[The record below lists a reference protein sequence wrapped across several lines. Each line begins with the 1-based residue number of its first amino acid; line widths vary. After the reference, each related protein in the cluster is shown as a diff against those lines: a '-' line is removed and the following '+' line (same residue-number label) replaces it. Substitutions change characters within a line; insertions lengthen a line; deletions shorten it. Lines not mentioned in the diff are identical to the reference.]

1 MHQSSCS
8 GFVWGAVTPRGWT
21 GNGWAG
27 GTGVGRTVT
36 RLQRV
41 RLQAA
46 SGRTRHVP
54 TGGGG
59 GVRCQHTASDA
70 VPRSVGKDD
79 AAPDSPDG
87 VEPKASRVD
96 PVDDN
101 VAPAAGVASASSAGD
116 DEAPEYY
123 EDVYVSDSGSEED
136 EAEMIL
142 QRQAKVAR
150 ELALL
155 AVAQRQSK
163 RSQYPTGADNEAAT
177 VVPDPR
183 RAVTQSELEAEK
195 RELEVRAGAV
205 VPPQMKKKTPITLIR
220 CDGYICERE
229 SVDDGHI
236 VFRGA
241 ATEQVML
248 VWNSRPRRVLIL
260 TKKGPDLLPSL
271 IEAVRHLVTTEKV
284 AVMVEPAV
292 HEEVAAAAGVPVET
306 FESPSSLHECVDLV
320 VCLGGDGLILHVSTL
335 FRGPVPPVLSF
346 NLGSL
351 GFLTPFDFKD
361 FESNMSS
368 VFSGQCLLSLRMR
381 LTCSVL
387 RDGQVVKE
395 FDVLNE
401 VVVDRGASPYLS
413 NLDCFCD
420 GKLITTVQADGIIMS
435 TPTGSTAYSMSA
447 GGSMVHPSVPAIL
460 FTPICPHSLSFRPIV
475 FPDAAQLRI
484 DVAADSRSTAWASFD
499 GKYRQQLRRG
509 DGLMVQMS
517 MFPVPTVNAED
528 DTSDWFASLD
538 RAFNFNSRAKQKKL

>member
-1 MHQSSCS
+1 ML
-8 GFVWGAVTPRGWT
+8 GFVWGAVAPRGWT
-21 GNGWAG
+21 SCSWAG
-27 GTGVGRTVT
+27 GTGVGRAAT

-41 RLQAA
+41 RLQAPPGA
-46 SGRTRHVP
+46 TWPVRTC
-54 TGGGG
+54 GG

-70 VPRSVGKDD
+70 VPRSAGNDD
-79 AAPDSPDG
+79 AAADPTDE
-87 VEPKASRVD
+87 VVPKALRVD
-96 PVDDN
+96 PVVDK
-101 VAPAAGVASASSAGD
+101 VAPTAGIARARSNAAD

-163 RSQYPTGADNEAAT
+163 RSQLPAGTDDGAAT

-183 RAVTQSELEAEK
+183 RSVAQSELEAEK

-205 VPPQMKKKTPITLIR
+205 QMKKKTPITLIR

-248 VWNSRPRRVLIL
+248 VWNARPRRVLIL
-260 TKKGPDLLPSL
+260 TKKGPELLPSL
-271 IEAVRHLVTTEKV
+271 IEAVRHLVTTEKMT
-284 AVMVEPAV
+284 VMVEPAV
-292 HEEVAAAAGVPVET
+292 HEDVAAAAGVAVET
-306 FESPSSLHECVDLV
+306 FDSPSSLHECVDLV

-361 FESNMSS
+361 FESNMAA

-387 RDGQVVKE
+387 RDGEVVKE

-460 FTPICPHSLSFRPIV
+460 FTPICPHSLSFRPII

>member
-1 MHQSSCS
+1 
-8 GFVWGAVTPRGWT
+8 
-21 GNGWAG
+21 
-27 GTGVGRTVT
+27 
-36 RLQRV
+36 
-41 RLQAA
+41 
-46 SGRTRHVP
+46 
-54 TGGGG
+54 
-59 GVRCQHTASDA
+59 
-70 VPRSVGKDD
+70 
-79 AAPDSPDG
+79 
-87 VEPKASRVD
+87 
-96 PVDDN
+96 
-101 VAPAAGVASASSAGD
+101 
-116 DEAPEYY
+116 
-123 EDVYVSDSGSEED
+123 
-136 EAEMIL
+136 MIL

-163 RSQYPTGADNEAAT
+163 RSQLPTGADDGAPSM
-177 VVPDPR
+177 VPDPR

-195 RELEVRAGAV
+195 RELDARAGAV
-205 VPPQMKKKTPITLIR
+205 VVPRKKKTPITLIR

-229 SVDDGHI
+229 SVEDGHI

-248 VWNSRPRRVLIL
+248 VWNARPRRVLIL

-271 IEAVRHLVTTEKV
+271 IEAVRHLVTTERV

-292 HEEVAAAAGVPVET
+292 HEEVSAAAGVSVET
-306 FESPSSLHECVDLV
+306 FDSPSSLHECVDLV

-361 FESNMSS
+361 FGSNMAS
-368 VFSGQCLLSLRMR
+368 VFTGQCLLSLRMR

-387 RDGQVVKE
+387 RDGEVVKE

-484 DVAADSRSTAWASFD
+484 DVAKDSRSTAWASFD

-538 RAFNFNSRAKQKKL
+538 RAFNFNSRAKQKGL

>member
-1 MHQSSCS
+1 MYA
-8 GFVWGAVTPRGWT
+8 FVTGAAPRGWT
-21 GNGWAG
+21 ATRSGWAG
-27 GTGVGRTVT
+27 RRVADDSGGR
-36 RLQRV
+36 RRRRAPQS
-41 RLQAA
+41 AA
-46 SGRTRHVP
+46 
-54 TGGGG
+54 GGL
-59 GVRCQHTASDA
+59 RCQHTASDA
-70 VPRSVGKDD
+70 VPLNGEDPASG
-79 AAPDSPDG
+79 APG
-87 VEPKASRVD
+87 TPKKTQR
-96 PVDDN
+96 PV
-101 VAPAAGVASASSAGD
+101 PAAGEGAGGTAAAATAAAAAAAANGD
-116 DEAPEYY
+116 IDAPEYY
-123 EDVYVSDSGSEED
+123 EDTYSLTSNAEEE

-155 AVAQRQSK
+155 AVAKRQSA
-163 RSQYPTGADNEAAT
+163 RSSQLPVGADDGGPDLVPRTLAAEE
-177 VVPDPR
+177 
-183 RAVTQSELEAEK
+183 ELEAEK
-195 RELEVRAGAV
+195 RELDVRSGGVRALA
-205 VPPQMKKKTPITLIR
+205 KKAPITLIR

-229 SVDDGHI
+229 SVDDGNI
-236 VFRGA
+236 TFRGA

-260 TKKGPDLLPSL
+260 TKKGPDLLPTL
-271 IEAVRHLVTTEKV
+271 MEAAHHLVTVEGM

-292 HEEVAAAAGVPVET
+292 HAAVADEAGVALET
-306 FESPSSLHECVDLV
+306 FESPATLHEVVDLV

-361 FESNMSS
+361 FRHNMAN
-368 VFSGQCLLSLRMR
+368 VFRGQCLLSLRMR

-387 RDGQVVKE
+387 RAGVVVKE

-475 FPDAAQLRI
+475 FPDAALLRI

-538 RAFNFNSRAKQKKL
+538 RAFNFNSRAKQKGL

>member
-1 MHQSSCS
+1 ML
-8 GFVWGAVTPRGWT
+8 GFVGGAVAPRGWT
-21 GNGWAG
+21 SSSWAG
-27 GTGVGRTVT
+27 GAGVGRAAIHV
-36 RLQRV
+36 QQV
-41 RLQAA
+41 RLQAGP
-46 SGRTRHVP
+46 GRTRP
-54 TGGGG
+54 LRFGGG

-70 VPRSVGKDD
+70 VPRRAGNDD
-79 AAPDSPDG
+79 AAAADATDG
-87 VEPKASRVD
+87 VAPKAQR
-96 PVDDN
+96 PTPADDN
-101 VAPAAGVASASSAGD
+101 GAPASD

-123 EDVYVSDSGSEED
+123 EDVYVPTGSEEE

-163 RSQYPTGADNEAAT
+163 RSQLPTGADDGSSSM
-177 VVPDPR
+177 VPDPR
-183 RAVTQSELEAEK
+183 RAVTQSALEAEK
-195 RELEVRAGAV
+195 RELDARAGAV
-205 VPPQMKKKTPITLIR
+205 EVPRKKKTPITLIR

-229 SVDDGHI
+229 SVEDGHI

-248 VWNSRPRRVLIL
+248 VWNARPRRVLIL

-271 IEAVRHLVTTEKV
+271 IEAVRHLVTTERV

-292 HEEVAAAAGVPVET
+292 HEEVSAAAGVPVET
-306 FESPSSLHECVDLV
+306 FDSPSSLHECVDLV

-361 FESNMSS
+361 FGSNMAS

-387 RDGQVVKE
+387 RDGEVVKE

-484 DVAADSRSTAWASFD
+484 DVAADSRSMAWASFD

-538 RAFNFNSRAKQKKL
+538 RAFNFNSRAKQKGF